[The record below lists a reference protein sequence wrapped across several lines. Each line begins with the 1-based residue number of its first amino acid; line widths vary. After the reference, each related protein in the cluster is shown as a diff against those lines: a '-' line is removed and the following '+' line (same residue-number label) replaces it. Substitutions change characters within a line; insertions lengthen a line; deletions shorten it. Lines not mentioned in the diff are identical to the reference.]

1 MPSKSV
7 GYSSFQFH
15 KGTIRTAE
23 EGDICSRHLHFNSIK
38 VQLEHIHP
46 HSNLLP
52 LPFQFHKGTIRTE
65 LPQLEADYGK
75 VFQFHKG
82 TIRTYRQPDAAILHQ
97 YFNSIKVQLEQL
109 KVKITRGVSVFQ
121 FHKGTIRTRL

>member
-1 MPSKSV
+1 MLLHLCFPLMLV
-7 GYSSFQFH
+7 FQFH
-15 KGTIRTAE
+15 KGTIRTQR
-23 EGDICSRHLHFNSIK
+23 CSVTLTTLAHFNSIK

-82 TIRTYRQPDAAILHQ
+82 TIRTDRQPSNVVPD
-97 YFNSIKVQLEQL
+97 
-109 KVKITRGVSVFQ
+109 
-121 FHKGTIRTRL
+121 